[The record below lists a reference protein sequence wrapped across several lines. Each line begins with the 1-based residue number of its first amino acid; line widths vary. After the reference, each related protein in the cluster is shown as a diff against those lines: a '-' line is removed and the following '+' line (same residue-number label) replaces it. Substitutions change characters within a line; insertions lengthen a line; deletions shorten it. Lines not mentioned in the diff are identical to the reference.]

1 MEFPEEFKYTEE
13 HEWVSIEGD
22 IVTVGIS
29 DFAQDALGDIVFVE
43 LPEVGYQAEA
53 GKTFGVVESVKAVS
67 DIYSPVTGEVVEINE
82 ELPDTPELV
91 NSSPYEGAWMLKIK
105 LDDMTRQRRF
115 HMEKPLRKITVQSL
129 FGKIQPDDCFCF
141 RDPQFK
147 PGRKPR
153 DKRSVPVHG

>member
-13 HEWVSIEGD
+13 HEWVLIEGD

-29 DFAQDALGDIVFVE
+29 DFAQESLGDIVFVE

-67 DIYSPVTGEVVEINE
+67 DIFSPVTGEVVEINE

-105 LDDMTRQRRF
+105 LN
-115 HMEKPLRKITVQSL
+115 
-129 FGKIQPDDCFCF
+129 
-141 RDPQFK
+141 
-147 PGRKPR
+147 
-153 DKRSVPVHG
+153 DKAQLDGLLDAEAYQAFVEEEG